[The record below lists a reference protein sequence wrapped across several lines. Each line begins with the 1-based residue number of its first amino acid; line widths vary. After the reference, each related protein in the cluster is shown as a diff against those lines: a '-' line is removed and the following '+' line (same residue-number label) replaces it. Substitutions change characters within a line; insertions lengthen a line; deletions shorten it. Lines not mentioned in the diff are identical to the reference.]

1 MVESGIPEGSSDFE
15 PQTVFEANEAA
26 MTQSA
31 RGVGLPG
38 APGSDPPRT
47 VAFVFQGGGSL
58 SAPQV
63 GMLRALTEA
72 KIAPDLVVGTSAG
85 ALNAVAYAS
94 DPTPSGL
101 RRLESLWLTLRRRHV
116 AGISAR
122 TLVRAVIGRGDGLFD
137 AAPLGQ
143 LLRTDLV
150 TSELDRTRIRSHV
163 VATDLFTGEPVVMS
177 TGDTASALLA
187 SSAFP
192 GIYAPV
198 LRGGRRLVDGGVSAD
213 IPVLQ
218 AEALGATVSYVL
230 PAAGSDDRHAVPR
243 GPLAMA
249 YHALG
254 QILEST
260 ARRDSQ
266 AAHGEV
272 HLLPP
277 TVSAATNP
285 LDFRETARLIRDG
298 YELAAGWL
306 ATQAAAAGGAT
317 EAAYA

>member
-1 MVESGIPEGSSDFE
+1 VTGLATMEVTPMSS
-15 PQTVFEANEAA
+15 EAD
-26 MTQSA
+26 
-31 RGVGLPG
+31 R
-38 APGSDPPRT
+38 PRT

-63 GMLRALTEA
+63 GMLGALREA
-72 KIAPDLVVGTSAG
+72 GITPDFVIGTSAG

-94 DPTPSGL
+94 DPSTAGL
-101 RRLESLWLTLRRRHV
+101 RRLENLWLTLRRRNV

-122 TLVRAVIGRGDGLFD
+122 TLVRAMLGRTDGLFD
-137 AAPLGQ
+137 AAPLGL

-150 TSELDRTRIRSHV
+150 ARELGRTRIRSHV
-163 VATDLFTGEPVVMS
+163 VATELHSGEPVVLS
-177 TGDTASALLA
+177 SGDTASALLA

-198 LRGGRRLVDGGVSAD
+198 SRGGLRLVDGGVSAD

-218 AEALGATVSYVL
+218 AEALGATTCFVL
-230 PAAGSDDRHAVPR
+230 PAAGSDDRRASPR

-260 ARRDSQ
+260 ARRDSL
-266 AAHGEV
+266 AARGEV
-272 HLLPP
+272 HLLP
-277 TVSAATNP
+277 TAVSAATNP

-306 ATQAAAAGGAT
+306 ATNAWGVGDADR
-317 EAAYA
+317 AAYA

>member
-1 MVESGIPEGSSDFE
+1 
-15 PQTVFEANEAA
+15 
-26 MTQSA
+26 MTQLATRDATS
-31 RGVGLPG
+31 R
-38 APGSDPPRT
+38 PPEPRRQRT

-63 GMLRALTEA
+63 GMLRALAEA
-72 KIAPDLVVGTSAG
+72 GITPDFVIGSSAG

-94 DPTPSGL
+94 DPTEAGL
-101 RRLESLWLTLRRRHV
+101 RRLENLWLTLRRRSV

-122 TLVRAVIGRGDGLFD
+122 TLVRAVVGRGDGLFD
-137 AAPLGQ
+137 VAPLVQ

-150 TSELDRTRIRSHV
+150 ASELGRTMIKSHV
-163 VATDLFTGEPVVMS
+163 VATGLISGEPVVMS

-198 LRGGRRLVDGGVSAD
+198 TRGGLRLVDGGVSAD
-213 IPVLQ
+213 IPILQ
-218 AEALGATVSYVL
+218 AEALGATASFVL
-230 PAAGSDDRHAVPR
+230 PAAGSDDRGTPLR

-254 QILEST
+254 QILDST
-260 ARRDSQ
+260 ARRDSR
-266 AAHGEV
+266 AAQGEV

-277 TVSAATNP
+277 PMSTATNP
-285 LDFRETARLIRDG
+285 MDFRETSRLIRDG
-298 YELAAGWL
+298 YKLAADWL
-306 ATQAAAAGGAT
+306 ATRAASPGSAN
-317 EAAYA
+317 ESAYA

>member
-1 MVESGIPEGSSDFE
+1 
-15 PQTVFEANEAA
+15 
-26 MTQSA
+26 MTQLA
-31 RGVGLPG
+31 TRN
-38 APGSDPPRT
+38 ATWGSVEPRLQHT

-63 GMLRALTEA
+63 GMLRALAEA
-72 KIAPDLVVGTSAG
+72 GITPDFVIGSSAG

-94 DPTPSGL
+94 DPTESGL
-101 RRLESLWLTLRRRHV
+101 RRLENLWLTLRRRSV

-122 TLVRAVIGRGDGLFD
+122 TLVRAIVGRGDGLFD
-137 AAPLGQ
+137 AAPLEQ

-150 TSELDRTRIRSHV
+150 ASDLDRTRIRSHV
-163 VATDLFTGEPVVMS
+163 VATDLLTGEPVVMS

-198 LRGGRRLVDGGVSAD
+198 SRGGLRLIDGGVSAD
-213 IPVLQ
+213 IPILQ
-218 AEALGATVSYVL
+218 AEALGATASYVL
-230 PAAGSDDRHAVPR
+230 PAAGSDDSVAPLR

-260 ARRDSQ
+260 ALRDSR

-272 HLLPP
+272 HLLPAA
-277 TVSAATNP
+277 VSTATNP
-285 LDFRETARLIRDG
+285 LDFRETHRLIADG
-298 YELAAGWL
+298 YELASGWL
-306 ATQAAAAGGAT
+306 ATSTARSGGAND
-317 EAAYA
+317 AAYA

>member
-1 MVESGIPEGSSDFE
+1 MAEL
-15 PQTVFEANEAA
+15 AA
-26 MTQSA
+26 HDATRLTPLPA
-31 RGVGLPG
+31 RGG
-38 APGSDPPRT
+38 A

-63 GMLRALTEA
+63 GMLRALAEA
-72 KIAPDLVVGTSAG
+72 GITPDFVIGTSAG

-94 DPTPSGL
+94 EPTAAGL
-101 RRLESLWLTLRRRHV
+101 RRLEELWLTLRRRHV
-116 AGISAR
+116 AGVSAR
-122 TLVRAVIGRGDGLFD
+122 NLVRAIAGRGDGLFD

-150 TSELDRTRIRSHV
+150 APELDRTSIPSHV
-163 VATDLFTGEPVVMS
+163 VATELLTGEPVVMS
-177 TGDTASALLA
+177 EGDTASALLA

-198 LRGGRRLVDGGVSAD
+198 SRGGLRLIDGGVSAD

-218 AEALGATVSYVL
+218 AEALGATVSFVL
-230 PAAGSDDRHAVPR
+230 PAAGPGDRDAPLR
-243 GPLAMA
+243 GPLAIA

-254 QILEST
+254 QILESA
-260 ARRDSQ
+260 ARRDSL
-266 AAHGEV
+266 AARGEV

-277 TVSAATNP
+277 AVSAATNP
-285 LDFRETARLIRDG
+285 LDFRETRRLIRDG
-298 YELAAGWL
+298 YELASRWL
-306 ATQAAAAGGAT
+306 SSRSARADLVD

>member
-1 MVESGIPEGSSDFE
+1 MTALATGAATWTLPEPR
-15 PQTVFEANEAA
+15 PQ
-26 MTQSA
+26 
-31 RGVGLPG
+31 RC
-38 APGSDPPRT
+38 

-63 GMLRALTEA
+63 GMLRALAEA
-72 KIAPDLVVGTSAG
+72 GITPDFVIGSSAG

-94 DPTPSGL
+94 DPTEAGL
-101 RRLESLWLTLRRRHV
+101 QRLENLWLTLRRRSV

-122 TLVRAVIGRGDGLFD
+122 TLVRAIAGRGDGLFD

-143 LLRTDLV
+143 LLRSDLV
-150 TSELDRTRIRSHV
+150 ASELDRTRIRSHV
-163 VATDLFTGEPVVMS
+163 VATGLLSGEPVVMS

-198 LRGGRRLVDGGVSAD
+198 TRGGLRLVDGGVSAD
-213 IPVLQ
+213 IPILQ
-218 AEALGATVSYVL
+218 AEALGATASFVL
-230 PAAGSDDRHAVPR
+230 PAAGSDERGAAPR
-243 GPLAMA
+243 GPLAIA

-254 QILEST
+254 QILDST
-260 ARRDSQ
+260 ARRDSR
-266 AAHGEV
+266 AAQGEV

-277 TVSAATNP
+277 AMSTATNP
-285 LDFRETARLIRDG
+285 MDFRETGRLIRDG
-298 YELAAGWL
+298 YELAANWL
-306 ATQAAAAGGAT
+306 DTWAGRPGSPN

>member
-1 MVESGIPEGSSDFE
+1 MTALATGDATWSSPEPH
-15 PQTVFEANEAA
+15 PQH
-26 MTQSA
+26 
-31 RGVGLPG
+31 
-38 APGSDPPRT
+38 T

-63 GMLRALTEA
+63 GMLRALAEA
-72 KIAPDLVVGTSAG
+72 GITPDFVIGSSAG
-85 ALNAVAYAS
+85 ALNAVAYAT
-94 DPTPSGL
+94 DPTEAGL
-101 RRLESLWLTLRRRHV
+101 RRLEDLWLRLRRRSV

-122 TLVRAVIGRGDGLFD
+122 TLVRAIAGRGDGLFD

-143 LLRTDLV
+143 LLQTDLV
-150 TSELDRTRIRSHV
+150 ASELHRTRIRSHV
-163 VATDLFTGEPVVMS
+163 VATGLHSGEPVVMS

-198 LRGGRRLVDGGVSAD
+198 TRGGLRLVDGGVSAD
-213 IPVLQ
+213 IPILQ
-218 AEALGATVSYVL
+218 AEALGATASFVL
-230 PAAGSDDRHAVPR
+230 PAAGSDDQGAPLR

-254 QILEST
+254 QILDST
-260 ARRDSQ
+260 ARRDSR
-266 AAHGEV
+266 AAQGDV

-277 TVSAATNP
+277 PMSTATNP
-285 LDFRETARLIRDG
+285 MDFRETGRLIRDG
-298 YELAAGWL
+298 YELAANWL
-306 ATQAAAAGGAT
+306 ATRAAPGSAN

>member
-1 MVESGIPEGSSDFE
+1 M
-15 PQTVFEANEAA
+15 
-26 MTQSA
+26 
-31 RGVGLPG
+31 
-38 APGSDPPRT
+38 T

-72 KIAPDLVVGTSAG
+72 GIAPDFVIGSSAG

-94 DPTPSGL
+94 DPTENGL
-101 RRLESLWLTLRRRHV
+101 RRLENLWLTLRRRSV

-122 TLVRAVIGRGDGLFD
+122 MLLRAIVGQADGLFD

-143 LLRTDLV
+143 LLRSDLV
-150 TSELDRTRIRSHV
+150 ASELDRTRIRSHV
-163 VATDLFTGEPVVMS
+163 VATALLSGEPVVMS
-177 TGDTASALLA
+177 SGNTASALLA

-198 LRGGRRLVDGGVSAD
+198 FRGGLRLIDGGVSAD

-218 AEALGATVSYVL
+218 AEALGATTSFVL
-230 PAAGSDDRHAVPR
+230 PAAGSDDRGAPLR

-254 QILEST
+254 QILESS
-260 ARRDSQ
+260 ARRDSG
-266 AAHGEV
+266 AAQGEV
-272 HLLPP
+272 HLIPP
-277 TVSAATNP
+277 PMSTATNP
-285 LDFRETARLIRDG
+285 LDFRETGRLIRDG

-306 ATQAAAAGGAT
+306 ATNAARPGDPAQV
-317 EAAYA
+317 AYA

>member
-1 MVESGIPEGSSDFE
+1 MRDGSRGRAE
-15 PQTVFEANEAA
+15 PD
-26 MTQSA
+26 
-31 RGVGLPG
+31 RR
-38 APGSDPPRT
+38 RT

-63 GMLRALTEA
+63 GMLRALAEA
-72 KIAPDLVVGTSAG
+72 GITPDFVIGTSAG

-94 DPTPSGL
+94 DPTAAGL
-101 RRLESLWLTLRRRHV
+101 RRLEELWLTLRRRHV

-122 TLVRAVIGRGDGLFD
+122 TLLRAIVGRSDGLLD
-137 AAPLGQ
+137 AAPLGR
-143 LLRTDLV
+143 LLRTGLV
-150 TSELDRTRIRSHV
+150 APELDATSIRSHV
-163 VATDLFTGEPVVMS
+163 VATELLSGEPVVMS
-177 TGDTASALLA
+177 AGETASALLA

-198 LRGGRRLVDGGVSAD
+198 SRGGLRLVDGGVSAD

-218 AEALGATVSYVL
+218 AEALGATACYVL
-230 PAAGSDDRHAVPR
+230 PAAGSDDRSAPLR

-260 ARRDSQ
+260 SRRDSL
-266 AAHGEV
+266 AARGEV
-272 HLLPP
+272 HLLPAALS
-277 TVSAATNP
+277 TATNP
-285 LDFRETARLIRDG
+285 LDFRETGRLIRDG

-306 ATQAAAAGGAT
+306 GGHAVRAAGAG